1 MWKGRMFILWNHIA
15 DIFYED
21 RECGPHLLPKITYEH
36 IKSTSY
42 SIMNVKLAAQVLSS
56 TVSNVLSNYVS
67 PDAAKTAK
75 FCSLMDTF
83 YDVMN
88 IRDVNSHKFDLK
100 PSLIPFSSIDNTR
113 FSWLRNVFL
122 QYVDECLHPMEHRE
136 GNFSRNAKNKVF
148 ISQETCEGLKISVN
162 AIIKAVQ
169 FLLQHEIRYVLTE
182 RFSQDPLE
190 NYSVVNAAWVR
201 ERIILQYVTSDTMP
215 TQFEIRRFFD
225 QCLVMLG
232 VLMKQTLSLRTNQ
245 KKQKNN

>member
-1 MWKGRMFILWNHIA
+1 MIPGFLGNEMYF
-15 DIFYED
+15 
-21 RECGPHLLPKITYEH
+21 
-36 IKSTSY
+36 Y
-42 SIMNVKLAAQVLSS
+42 SISMTGFIPWNTVKV
-56 TVSNVLSNYVS
+56 
-67 PDAAKTAK
+67 
-75 FCSLMDTF
+75 TF
-83 YDVMN
+83 LEM
-88 IRDVNSHKFDLK
+88 
-100 PSLIPFSSIDNTR
+100 
-113 FSWLRNVFL
+113 
-122 QYVDECLHPMEHRE
+122 Q
-136 GNFSRNAKNKVF
+136 KNKVF
-148 ISQETCEGLKISVN
+148 ISQEACEGLKISVN